1 MTFKNDIYKEISD
14 HVNKNH
20 GVTMSAF
27 KSTEVGKKY
36 YAKMD
41 ELKRLDGKKVRV
53 SYVNKIDIATLTN
66 TKEGRISVCGDNVKF
81 YENGNRTKY
90 QTLDV
95 GLFEGFLATIIP
107 LEIEIIKKYSI
118 KRW

>member
-1 MTFKNDIYKEISD
+1 MIFKNDIYKEISD
-14 HVNKNH
+14 HVNKCH
-20 GVTMSAF
+20 GVSMSTF
-27 KSTEVGKKY
+27 KSSELGKRY
-36 YAKMD
+36 TAKMD
-41 ELKRLDGKKVRV
+41 ELKQLDGKKVRV
-53 SYVNKIDIATLTN
+53 SYMNKIDIATLTN

-118 KRW
+118 KRG

>member
-1 MTFKNDIYKEISD
+1 MIFKNDIYKEISD

-27 KSTEVGKKY
+27 KATDVGKKY
-36 YAKMD
+36 YAKME
-41 ELKRLDGKKVRV
+41 ELKQLDGKKVRV
-53 SYVNKIDIATLTN
+53 SYITKIDIATLTN
-66 TKEGRISVCGDNVKF
+66 TKEGYISVCGDNVKF

-118 KRW
+118 KRG